1 MFWRRF
7 LAGVLMAGCAHAQ
20 NFPRPSSWSVVKN
33 SHFEIYSQSGPEN
46 ARASLQWFE
55 ELREFFSRD
64 ALLGKQVNLV
74 ARPPVRVIGFRSP
87 QEYDAFRLRPT
98 ADAFY
103 AGTETRDY
111 IVMPALDRQEFPTAA
126 HEYAHLVLRNSQ
138 LQLPLWLTE
147 GLAEFFS
154 TVRLTNAG
162 SELGGELP
170 MRMQTL
176 QHEKLLPL
184 TDLFAVAP
192 ASLGSRT
199 RAQIGLFYAE
209 SWALTDLLITA
220 AAYAGH
226 WSQLLLALDSGTP
239 AAQAIEHIYA
249 KPLAAITADL
259 DARLNARRFTPVLL
273 PPLLYTDSGMQ
284 SRNLSSAEEIALMAD
299 MLAASGQLDRARS
312 LYAELATRT
321 PADPD
326 IPAALGTI
334 ALRKGDRIG
343 ARQNWKLAIERGV
356 NDPLLC
362 FQYAV
367 LAEEQGLSASEIRP
381 ALERA
386 VALKPDFDDAL
397 YQLAILEN
405 NAADY
410 RDALRPLR
418 AMRSPAR
425 KRAFAYWSATANA
438 LTELGDRNEA
448 VDAAGH
454 ALQNAETDSDR
465 QRAREFAY
473 IAQTDLTVQFAQDGQ
488 GHSHLVTT
496 RVPHG
501 TVDFNP
507 FIEPQDHIVRTEGN
521 LREVE
526 CRAGQLIGFII
537 ASPAGP
543 LTLSVPDP
551 LRVQMKNSPAEFG
564 CGAQPATRVRVVYA
578 AADQTAKE
586 GVLRGMEFP

>member
-1 MFWRRF
+1 MFSR
-7 LAGVLMAGCAHAQ
+7 LLLSALTLDCAYAQ
-20 NFPRPSSWSVVKN
+20 NTLQPSSWCVVKS
-33 SHFEIYSQSGPEN
+33 SHFEIYSQSGLDN
-46 ARASLQWFE
+46 APASLQWFE

-64 ALLGKQVNLV
+64 ALLGNHPDSG

-111 IVMPALDRQEFPTAA
+111 IVMPALDRQEFRTAA
-126 HEYAHLVLRNSQ
+126 HEYAHLALRSSQ
-138 LQLPLWLTE
+138 MQLPLWLTE

-176 QHEKLLPL
+176 QREKLLSLP
-184 TDLFAVAP
+184 DLFAIAS
-192 ASLGSRT
+192 ASLSRQS

-209 SWALTDLLITA
+209 SWALTDLLISAPDYA
-220 AAYAGH
+220 AH
-226 WSQLLLALDSGTP
+226 WSQLLISLDSGTP
-239 AAQAIEHIYA
+239 AAQAIEHIYS
-249 KPLAAITADL
+249 KSLAAITADL
-259 DARLNARRFTPVLL
+259 QARLNARRFTSVLL
-273 PPLLYTDSGMQ
+273 PPLVHTDPVMHSEQ
-284 SRNLSSAEEIALMAD
+284 LSSAQETALLAD
-299 MLAASGQLDRARS
+299 LLAASGQLDRAKS
-312 LYAELATRT
+312 LYGQLAKRA

-326 IPAALGTI
+326 IPAALGTV
-334 ALRKGDRIG
+334 ALRSGDRIG
-343 ARQNWKLAIERGV
+343 ARQNWKHAIEQGV

-362 FQYAV
+362 YQYAV
-367 LAEEQGLSASEIRP
+367 LAEEQGLSAAEIRP

-386 VALKPDFDDAL
+386 VTLKPDFDDAL
-397 YQLAILEN
+397 FQLALLEN

-410 RDALRPLR
+410 APALQHLR
-418 AMRSPAR
+418 AMRAPAR

-438 LTELGDRNEA
+438 LNELGERDKA
-448 VDAAGH
+448 VDAARH
-454 ALQNAETDSDR
+454 ALQYAETDSDR

-473 IAQTDLTVQFAQDGQ
+473 IAQTDLTVQFAQDGE
-488 GHSHLVTT
+488 GHSHLITT

-507 FIEPQDHIVRTEGN
+507 FIEPQDHIVRSEGT

-526 CRAGQLIGFII
+526 CSAGQLTGFVVN
-537 ASPAGP
+537 GP
-543 LTLSVPDP
+543 SATLRLAVPDP
-551 LRVQMKNSPAEFG
+551 LRVQMKNSPAEFT
-564 CGAQPATRVRVVYA
+564 CGAQSAQRVRVAYA
-578 AADQTAKE
+578 ANERQATN
-586 GVLRGMEFP
+586 GVLRGMEFR